1 MIKRMNTSFTVAL
14 SVCALLM
21 LPATSTSLL
30 AAQDQVPQ
38 LQKRIAE
45 LQARVEYLEGLL
57 KKCKATEQSVS
68 VNTYGWQN
76 KKNWRTL
83 KVGMDKKKVKQILGE
98 PIKVIK
104 GIKTL
109 WYYPNFYDGYVSF
122 DESGKLAGWN
132 EP

>member
-1 MIKRMNTSFTVAL
+1 MNMVFTVAL
-14 SVCALLM
+14 SACALLM

-30 AAQDQVPQ
+30 AGQDEVPQ
-38 LQKRIAE
+38 LQKRITE
-45 LQARVEYLEGLL
+45 LEARVEYLEGLL
-57 KKCKATEQSVS
+57 EKCMATEQNMSVD
-68 VNTYGWQN
+68 TYGWQN

-122 DESGKLAGWN
+122 DESGKVAGWN